1 MIQRVHLKD
10 LISFEN
16 VTLDFEDSLIV
27 ITGPSGAGKSILIGA
42 ILGCFGYNQP
52 SYATLCELFLNPP
65 ESLSSDIY
73 AFEDDIILKS
83 IKKDKLRFFL
93 NDQLISKRGLQELF
107 GNHVRYLSVRDKSTI
122 SSQDLLDILDDSIMQ
137 EEHSYSDLLAG
148 YREKYER
155 YILLQEQLE
164 TIKQKE
170 QNANELLEFA
180 KFEVEKIE
188 SINPKIGEDEDLLK
202 IKSRLSQLDK
212 IKDTLGSL
220 EGIFELE
227 SKIHE
232 LHRLLDK
239 DVTYFTDAFDQ
250 LRANIEDATSLQE
263 ELDELD
269 IEQILDRIEKLSN
282 LKNRYGSI
290 EQTLEYL
297 RKKKEEIEAFV
308 HIKSDKEQLGKEI
321 ALLHGTLQNEAQ
333 KISQTRQRKAKD
345 IEKTLEGYL
354 EKLKLH
360 HATFLFSRDTLK
372 ESGIDTLDLSLGSS
386 KIETLSGGEFNRL
399 KIALLASASGKQ
411 GDRGV
416 LILDEIDANVSGDE
430 SIAIAQMLKQ
440 LSKDYQI
447 FAISHQPHLSSK
459 ADQHLLVTK
468 QGSKSEVKILSGN
481 ERVTEIARIIDGKE
495 PTSEALEFAK
505 KILG

>member
-1 MIQRVHLKD
+1 MIQRVHLKE

-16 VTLDFEDSLIV
+16 VALDFEDSLIV

-52 SYATLCELFLNPP
+52 SYAALCELSLSPP
-65 ESLSSDIY
+65 ESLSHDAY
-73 AFEDDIILKS
+73 VFEDDIILKS

-107 GNHVRYLSVRDKSTI
+107 ENHVRYLSVRDKSTI
-122 SSQDLLDILDDSIMQ
+122 SSQNLLNILDDSIMQ
-137 EEHSYSDLLAG
+137 EDHLYGNLLAG
-148 YREKYER
+148 YREKYAR

-164 TIKQKE
+164 AIKQKE

-188 SINPKIGEDEDLLK
+188 SINPKIGEDEELLK

-220 EGIFELE
+220 EGLFELE
-227 SKIHE
+227 SKVHE

-239 DVTYFTDAFDQ
+239 DTTYFTDAFDQ

-263 ELDELD
+263 ELGELD
-269 IEQILDRIEKLSN
+269 IEQILDRIEKLSS
-282 LKNRYGSI
+282 LKNRYGSL
-290 EQTLEYL
+290 EQTLEHL
-297 RKKKEEIEAFV
+297 HKKKEEIETFV
-308 HIKSDKEQLGKEI
+308 HIKSDKEQLNKEI
-321 ALLHGTLQNEAQ
+321 ALLRDSLQDEAQ
-333 KISQTRQRKAKD
+333 KISQTRQSKAKD
-345 IEKTLEGYL
+345 IEKILGGYL
-354 EKLKLH
+354 ERLKLH
-360 HATFLFSRDTLK
+360 HATFLFACDALG

-459 ADQHLLVTK
+459 ADQHILVTK
-468 QGSKSEVKILSGN
+468 QGSQSEVKILSGN
-481 ERVTEIARIIDGKE
+481 ERITEIARIIDGKE